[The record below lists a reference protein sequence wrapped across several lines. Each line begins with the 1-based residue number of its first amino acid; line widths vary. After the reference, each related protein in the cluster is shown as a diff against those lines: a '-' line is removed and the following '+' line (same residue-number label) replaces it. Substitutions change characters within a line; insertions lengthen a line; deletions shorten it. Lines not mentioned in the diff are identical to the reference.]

1 VLGKI
6 QLKERGDI
14 LKKNKR
20 VGMLMDELLQNPCRL
35 YESRHFCEKY
45 NIAKSSL
52 SEDIKLINEI
62 LQENGSG
69 RIDSIQ
75 GAGGGIRYIPGISDE
90 RIHALQNE
98 LIEALSD
105 TTRMLGGKYLYTS
118 DIMFN
123 GHFAADIARIFA
135 QRFHSLGA
143 DYVVTV
149 ETKGIG
155 IAAQTAFML
164 GLPLVVIR
172 REAKYSEGSTVSINY
187 FSGTNER
194 IQKMSIAKR
203 AVEPGH
209 KAIIIDDFMRGGG
222 SLKGIKDILGEF
234 DVETVG
240 IGVAIESRIPEKKKV
255 KDYISVLI
263 IDDIDEE
270 DKVIYIRPN
279 NTITEQQ
286 E

>member
-1 VLGKI
+1 
-6 QLKERGDI
+6 
-14 LKKNKR
+14 
-20 VGMLMDELLQNPCRL
+20 MLMDELLQNPCRL
-35 YESRHFCEKY
+35 YESSHFCSKY
-45 NIAKSSL
+45 DIAKSSL

-69 RIDSIQ
+69 RIESIQ
-75 GAGGGIRYIPGISDE
+75 GSGGGIRYIPGISSE
-90 RIHALQNE
+90 R
-98 LIEALSD
+98 
-105 TTRMLGGKYLYTS
+105 TRMLGGKYLYTS

-123 GHFAADIARIFA
+123 GRYVADIARIFA
-135 QRFHSLGA
+135 QRFHELGA

-155 IAAQTAFML
+155 IAAQTAYML

-203 AVEPGH
+203 AVEPGS
-209 KAIIIDDFMRGGG
+209 KAIVIDDFMRGGG
-222 SLKGIKDILGEF
+222 SLKGITDILGEF

-240 IGVAIESRIPEKKKV
+240 IGVAIESRLPERKKV
-255 KDYISVLI
+255 SNYISVLI

-270 DKVIYIRPN
+270 NHEIFLRANESIRD
-279 NTITEQQ
+279 
-286 E
+286 

>member
-1 VLGKI
+1 M
-6 QLKERGDI
+6 
-14 LKKNKR
+14 KKNKR

-35 YESRHFCEKY
+35 YESRYFCEKY
-45 NIAKSSL
+45 GIAKSSL
-52 SEDIKLINEI
+52 SEDIKLIHEV

-69 RIDSIQ
+69 RIESIQ
-75 GAGGGIRYIPGISDE
+75 GVGGGIRYIPGISSD
-90 RIHALQNE
+90 RIRKLQSE

-123 GHFAADIARIFA
+123 GHYVADIARIFA
-135 QRFHSLGA
+135 QKFHGLGA

-155 IAAQTAFML
+155 IAAQTAYML

-203 AVEPGH
+203 AVEPGS
-209 KAIIIDDFMRGGG
+209 KAIIVDDFMRGGG
-222 SLKGIKDILGEF
+222 SLKGIRDILGEF
-234 DVETVG
+234 DIETVG
-240 IGVAIESRIPEKKKV
+240 IGVAIESRLPERKKV
-255 KDYISVLI
+255 EDYISILI
-263 IDDIDEE
+263 IDDIDE
-270 DKVIYIRPN
+270 DNKIISIRAN
-279 NTITEQQ
+279 ESICI
-286 E
+286 

>member
-1 VLGKI
+1 V
-6 QLKERGDI
+6 
-14 LKKNKR
+14 KKNKR
-20 VGMLMDELLQNPCRL
+20 VGMLMDELLQNPCKL
-35 YESRHFCEKY
+35 YESKHFCDKY

-62 LQENGSG
+62 LNENGSG
-69 RIDSIQ
+69 RIESIQ
-75 GAGGGIRYIPGISDE
+75 GAGGGIRYLPGISAD
-90 RIHALQNE
+90 RIHNLQSE

-123 GHFAADIARIFA
+123 GHFVADIARTFA
-135 QRFHSLGA
+135 QRFHGLGA

-187 FSGTNER
+187 FSGSADR

-203 AVEPGH
+203 AVKPGTR
-209 KAIIIDDFMRGGG
+209 AIVIDDFMRGGG
-222 SLKGIKDILGEF
+222 SLKGVVDILGEF
-234 DVETVG
+234 EIETVG
-240 IGVAIESRIPEKKKV
+240 KGVALGSREPERKKV
-255 KDYISVLI
+255 DDYTPIVI
-263 IDDIDEE
+263 VEEIDEE
-270 DKVIYIRPN
+270 NKII
-279 NTITEQQ
+279 TISANEALQDELQ
-286 E
+286 